1 MISALLAIGW
11 EPEIRGALTVIL
23 AIVVLCGSVYLILAT
38 NVGAR
43 LGILIALAGLSG
55 WIMLMGLIWMIY
67 GIGLKGPEP
76 SWVAVPGRTV
86 LQDDGAL
93 FQASVLQTQVDVP
106 AGATPT
112 ESAQIVQDQF
122 IAEGWALLPEDDPSF
137 GQASASAGV
146 FLEESG
152 AFSAGQFTPVAVY
165 DIGGERWPLINESLD
180 FFAFRHD
187 PHFVVVEVAPLVET
201 RTEPGRAPTPPVIDE
216 TRPRQY
222 VYMVRDLGAQRQ
234 PAFFVMLG
242 SGIVF
247 FALCWLL
254 HRREM
259 ILRQNRSL
267 APVPVT

>member
-1 MISALLAIGW
+1 MLAIGW

-106 AGATPT
+106 AGSTPA
-112 ESAQIVQDQF
+112 ESAQVVQDQF
-122 IAEGWALLPEDDPSF
+122 IAEGWERLPGGGSVVR
-137 GQASASAGV
+137 AG
-146 FLEESG
+146 
-152 AFSAGQFTPVAVY
+152 
-165 DIGGERWPLINESLD
+165 GG
-180 FFAFRHD
+180 
-187 PHFVVVEVAPLVET
+187 V
-201 RTEPGRAPTPPVIDE
+201 GRASSSRRAARSPPGSS
-216 TRPRQY
+216 RPSPCTTS
-222 VYMVRDLGAQRQ
+222 A
-234 PAFFVMLG
+234 A
-242 SGIVF
+242 SGG
-247 FALCWLL
+247 
-254 HRREM
+254 R
-259 ILRQNRSL
+259 
-267 APVPVT
+267 

>member
-1 MISALLAIGW
+1 M
-11 EPEIRGALTVIL
+11 
-23 AIVVLCGSVYLILAT
+23 
-38 NVGAR
+38 
-43 LGILIALAGLSG
+43 
-55 WIMLMGLIWMIY
+55 
-67 GIGLKGPEP
+67 
-76 SWVAVPGRTV
+76 
-86 LQDDGAL
+86 
-93 FQASVLQTQVDVP
+93 
-106 AGATPT
+106 
-112 ESAQIVQDQF
+112 
-122 IAEGWALLPEDDPSF
+122 
-137 GQASASAGV
+137 
-146 FLEESG
+146 
-152 AFSAGQFTPVAVY
+152 Y

-254 HRREM
+254 HRRER
-259 ILRQNRSL
+259 ILTTEPQRS